1 MSIEVKLKKGKLVEA
16 SQDDFVVVVTML
28 LMMS

>member
-1 MSIEVKLKKGKLVEA
+1 MTIEVKLKIGKLVEA